1 MTEKWI
7 LQDLEKL
14 IAQRNRVVI
23 LDPAE
28 KCRFLLPVIQKEGYI
43 ILETNSDNKEEWRR
57 VKEELFLRFEAES
70 KYRDEK
76 VVFYVTRPLGEL
88 TLLYDYCFT
97 HGCIDLSN
105 PAEWIR
111 KKLFVL
117 TGIQVNMDNP
127 MLLTAAKLG
136 MGKNLSWW
144 KKILQNLEELISIDE
159 ELIPFLSDPEG
170 FMNRFESDV
179 KRLYEVRFFELIGQP
194 YRSISAKSLAKEI
207 VNILFTQLLNNEIK
221 PELLANYYNWLDSK
235 SYSES
240 LRNYISKYKIDSK
253 LNIWNVHPD
262 HCFESIDLM
271 QLRQITKNFR
281 NKSYVSEKL
290 QKLSPR
296 IKSKKASGF
305 VPSWWNDLVTI
316 VAFDNKPLTGC
327 NSLEK
332 VTHFYTSHFY
342 KLDRAIRNIYAV
354 FLHEEDIVRPI
365 QEHYES
371 LNSELMQHWF
381 DVQQEYKSN
390 QQGYLPKLIA
400 GSKPGIAIIVG
411 DGLRYEI
418 AAYVGSR
425 LQDKCKVTAGVMY
438 ADMPSETEHNM
449 SALYVGN
456 NEVVTIHKEREKKLS
471 ASTGKEIVYLNLEAL
486 HYGIKADYLV
496 LTYKDIDSAGEKLQL
511 GAIKLFGEFER
522 VLIDKIEL
530 LLNMGYREVHLIT
543 DHGFVLTCLLD
554 ESDKFDPSFSG
565 QKEVHER
572 FVRTVKR
579 EVGKEW
585 IEFEREHGEYNYL
598 YVAKSHKPFKSVGVY
613 GFSHG
618 GFTPQEIIIP
628 SFVFRKE
635 ASSTTGLDVVIIN
648 KQDLTSVTGEV
659 FAMKIHAPDVSGDL
673 FSSSRKVQVLLYAN
687 GIQNITSSIITI
699 EQGKHYTLEFSFGGN
714 SEVTAVLVDATTQE
728 QLDSVKITKTN
739 ARDMGGLF

>member
-28 KCRFLLPVIQKEGYI
+28 KCRYLLPVIQKEGYT
-43 ILETNSDNKEEWRR
+43 ILETNSDNKEEWRK
-57 VKEELFLRFEAES
+57 VKEELFLRYEAES
-70 KYRDEK
+70 KYKDEK

-136 MGKNLSWW
+136 MGKDLSWW

-179 KRLYEVRFFELIGQP
+179 KQLYEVRFFELISQP

-207 VNILFTQLLNNEIK
+207 VNTLFTQLLNNEIN
-221 PELLANYYNWLDSK
+221 PELLEIYHNWLDSK

-271 QLRQITKNFR
+271 QLRQVAENFR

-332 VTHFYTSHFY
+332 VTLFYTSHFY
-342 KLDRAIRNIYAV
+342 KLDRAIRNIYAA
-354 FLHEEDIVRPI
+354 FLHEEDIVRPM

-390 QQGYLPKLIA
+390 QQGYLPQLIA

-418 AAYVGSR
+418 AVYVGSR
-425 LQDKCKVTAGVMY
+425 LQNKCKVTAGVMY

-456 NEVVTIHKEREKKLS
+456 NEVVPIHKEREKRLS
-471 ASTGKEIVYLNLEAL
+471 ATTGKAIAYLNLEAL
-486 HYGIKADYLV
+486 HYGIKADYLM

-511 GAIKLFGEFER
+511 GAIKLFDEFER
-522 VLIDKIEL
+522 VLTDKIEL

-543 DHGFVLTCLLD
+543 DHGFVLSGLLD
-554 ESDKFDPSFSG
+554 ESDKIEPTFSG

-579 EVGKEW
+579 EDGKKW

-618 GFTPQEIIIP
+618 GFTPQEIITP
-628 SFVFRKE
+628 NFVFRKE
-635 ASSTTGLDVVIIN
+635 ANATAGLDVVIIN
-648 KQDLTSVTGEV
+648 KQDLTGVTGEV
-659 FAMKIHAPDVSGDL
+659 FAMKIHAPDVTGDL

-699 EQGKHYTLEFSFGGN
+699 EQGKHYALEFSFSGN
-714 SEVTAVLVDATTQE
+714 NEVTAVLVDATTQE